1 MPPTKTWR
9 ENFFVLARH
18 LKNFQTKTK
27 KFSRHFFRK
36 HEPQSEDFWFLFP
49 RCPHRKPLGKEKNK
63 D

>member
-1 MPPTKTWR
+1 M
-9 ENFFVLARH
+9 ARH